1 MSWWDFGLSEETA
14 RAEELKKKDLELTLR
29 RKERG
34 LYASDGAFVNDYE
47 RRAAEPLFGYR
58 SDDQGKN
65 QAVNSAYAEVG
76 AAAVEGAKE
85 GLSNVVDGTAN
96 VISSTLNGTGGFIF
110 KSIPWWVWVG
120 AGLYG
125 LIQLGALNRIRKAF
139 A

>member
-1 MSWWDFGLSEETA
+1 MAWYDFGLSEETA

-47 RRAAEPLFGYR
+47 RRANAPLFGYR

-65 QAVNSAYAEVG
+65 QAVTSAYAEVG
-76 AAAVEGAKE
+76 SAAVEGAKE
-85 GLSNVVDGTAN
+85 GLGNLVDGTAS

-110 KSIPWWVWVG
+110 KAIPWWVWVG
-120 AGLYG
+120 AAVYG
-125 LIQLGALNRIRKAF
+125 LVQLGALNRVRRLLS
-139 A
+139 